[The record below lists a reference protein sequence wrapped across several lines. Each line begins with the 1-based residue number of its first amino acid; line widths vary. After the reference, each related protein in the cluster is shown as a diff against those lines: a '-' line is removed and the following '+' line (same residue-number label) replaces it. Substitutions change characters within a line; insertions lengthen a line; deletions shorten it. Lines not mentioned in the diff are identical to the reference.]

1 MSGSISTAC
10 RWRTPARRPPTGST
24 ARSGRSWRSTRNCP
38 AASTSSSSA
47 SRSASKL
54 PSQPDL
60 PSATRRWPVTLNAI
74 PDDRQLA
81 LAPLDEKVD
90 HVRGSP
96 AGPVILE
103 YGDYQCPYS
112 RQAFHAI
119 EQIERQLGGNMRFA
133 FRHFPLT
140 SIHPHA
146 LAAAAAAEA
155 AALQGRFWDM
165 HELLFHRQKA
175 LEDGDLRGY
184 AAQLGLDVAAFDRD
198 RASTAVADR
207 IRRDVDSGLASGQVL
222 GTPSLFIDG
231 VVPRGV
237 YDPPTLLVALGP

>member
-1 MSGSISTAC
+1 M
-10 RWRTPARRPPTGST
+10 
-24 ARSGRSWRSTRNCP
+24 
-38 AASTSSSSA
+38 
-47 SRSASKL
+47 
-54 PSQPDL
+54 
-60 PSATRRWPVTLNAI
+60 TLNAT

-96 AGPVILE
+96 AGHLIIE
-103 YGDYQCPYS
+103 YGDYECPYS

-119 EQIERQLGGNMRFA
+119 EQVEQQLGGNMRFA

-140 SIHPHA
+140 GIHPHA

-155 AALQGRFWDM
+155 AARQGRFWDM

-175 LEDGDLRGY
+175 LEDGDLRRY

-198 RASTAVADR
+198 RASSDGGRTGSTGTSTAAWPRARCSARRPCSSTALFIAAATTRPPCWPRWPMSRPMPRMHQADR
-207 IRRDVDSGLASGQVL
+207 ALIM
-222 GTPSLFIDG
+222 GTA
-231 VVPRGV
+231 
-237 YDPPTLLVALGP
+237 LLVANGRARRSWPSR